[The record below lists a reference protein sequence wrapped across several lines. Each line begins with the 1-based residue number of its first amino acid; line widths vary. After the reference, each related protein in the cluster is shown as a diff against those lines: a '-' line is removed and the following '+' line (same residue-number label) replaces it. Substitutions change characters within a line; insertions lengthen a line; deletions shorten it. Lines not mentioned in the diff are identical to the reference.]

1 MGASLRVRKIIRSKS
16 FTLIIVLALV
26 LIAFHFLNN
35 NYLTKENIRNILYA
49 ASLAGTIGVGLGCI
63 LLSGEVDLSSGTV
76 GCMGGLIVAFFLQKN
91 VPWFFSLILAM
102 GFGAAAGWIN
112 AFMANRF
119 KISPFIGTLAMSFVW
134 QGTGYLMTNNLNIPV
149 DNGSFWKLGGSIL
162 EIPVPFII
170 MVALMVIYGVILSNT
185 RFGRKI
191 YMMGGNRA
199 AARLAGVN
207 IKRMYTILFMNGGAL
222 AALAG
227 SVMAARMHTAS
238 PSAIQGREF
247 DAIIA
252 LILGGVSFRGGSGGM
267 VGGFIGLLLLSAFN
281 NGLVLVGFDPYWQI
295 AAGGI
300 LLVIALTIDTFN
312 ERGRQKALK
321 VSHVITR

>member
-1 MGASLRVRKIIRSKS
+1 MSTALRVKKILRSKS
-16 FTLIIVLALV
+16 FTLIIVLVIV
-26 LIAFHFLNN
+26 LITFRLLND
-35 NYLTKENIRNILYA
+35 NYLSKENIRNILYA
-49 ASLAGTIGVGLGCI
+49 ASLAGTIGVGLCCI
-63 LLSGEVDLSSGTV
+63 MLSGEVDLSSGTV

-91 VPWFFSLILAM
+91 IPWVISLVLAM
-102 GFGAAAGWIN
+102 MYGAAAGWIN

-119 KISPFIGTLAMSFVW
+119 RIFPFIGTLAMSFVW
-134 QGTGYLMTNNLNIPV
+134 QGAGYLMTNNLNIPV

-162 EIPVPFII
+162 EIPVPFLI
-170 MVALMVIYGVILSNT
+170 MIVLMAIYGVMLSST

-207 IKRMYTILFMNGGAL
+207 INKMYTILFMNGGAL

-227 SVMAARMHTAS
+227 SVMASRMHTAS

-267 VGGFIGLLLLSAFN
+267 AGGLIGLLLLSAFN
-281 NGLVLVGFDPYWQI
+281 NGLVLVGLDAYWQI
-295 AAGGI
+295 AAGGF
-300 LLVIALTIDTFN
+300 LLVIALTIDSFS

-321 VSHVITR
+321 ASHALAR